1 MRNVSIGFCRLT
13 LSASRRESSLA
24 APKLGSSARRNRFR
38 SGATPEERSNC
49 GHDTGLGSRKFARPT
64 CGIRVT
70 LRPPQQR
77 FRRRAL
83 CYPGLVTAGV
93 AQLVERRSVAPN
105 VVGSIPTTRPI
116 TSFIV
121 SRLQRQN
128 ILTINDCAIVLP
140 TSQISTARSSAA
152 SLAQPTM
159 ATLMN

>member
-1 MRNVSIGFCRLT
+1 MRNVSIGFNRLT

-38 SGATPEERSNC
+38 SGATPRSVATPSGNAKGFC
-49 GHDTGLGSRKFARPT
+49 GHDTGLGSRKFARPC

-70 LRPPQQR
+70 PRPPRQR
-77 FRRRAL
+77 VRRRAL

-121 SRLQRQN
+121 NRLQRQS
-128 ILTINDCAIVLP
+128 ILTLHDCTIVLR
-140 TSQISTARSSAA
+140 TSQISKARTAAKA
-152 SLAQPTM
+152 V
-159 ATLMN
+159 